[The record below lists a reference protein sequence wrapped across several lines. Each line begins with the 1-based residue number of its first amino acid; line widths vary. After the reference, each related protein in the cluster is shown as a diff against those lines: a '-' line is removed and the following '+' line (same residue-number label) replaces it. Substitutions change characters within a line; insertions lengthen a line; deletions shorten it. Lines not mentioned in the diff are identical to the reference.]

1 MNTERE
7 HDPAQTDEAA
17 ASGTEAPPA
26 AEAPPP
32 PPPTGAGQT
41 PPPPPPTGA
50 DQTPP
55 PPQTPPASAQTG
67 LTTRHVI
74 SVILA
79 LFPGLGHI
87 YNGLYQRGIVLFLL
101 AVGAIYL
108 ATEEGVMGMV
118 VAFVWL
124 FNIIDAFRQ
133 ASLIER
139 GYATDLGLQDTPKA
153 PANGQLG
160 LLAGGGLFVI
170 GFLAL
175 LDYTF
180 GYDID
185 RVWEFWPLG
194 LLAAGAWLMVGAYR
208 QWRRGK
214 DEAESA

>member
-1 MNTERE
+1 MTTERE
-7 HDPAQTDEAA
+7 DRASQTDRWATA
-17 ASGTEAPPA
+17 DQASPPA
-26 AEAPPP
+26 AEVPPPPRIGADQTAPPP
-32 PPPTGAGQT
+32 PPPTST
-41 PPPPPPTGA
+41 PG
-50 DQTPP
+50 
-55 PPQTPPASAQTG
+55 G
-67 LTTRHVI
+67 LTTRHVV

-101 AVGAIYL
+101 AVGSIYL

-124 FNIIDAFRQ
+124 FNIIDAYRQ
-133 ASLIER
+133 ATLIES
-139 GYATDLGLQDTPKA
+139 GYATDLGLQDAPKP

-160 LLAGGGLFVI
+160 MLAGVGLFVI

-185 RVWEFWPLG
+185 RVWEYWPLG
-194 LLAAGAWLMVGAYR
+194 LLAAGAWLMIGAYR
-208 QWRRGK
+208 QWRRGR
-214 DEAESA
+214 DEAETSASP

>member
-1 MNTERE
+1 MSTEHE
-7 HDPAQTDEAA
+7 HNPSQTGHTDTAGHEPPPVAD
-17 ASGTEAPPA
+17 APPPPRA
-26 AEAPPP
+26 DVDQAPPP
-32 PPPTGAGQT
+32 PPPPSTPGQ
-41 PPPPPPTGA
+41 G
-50 DQTPP
+50 
-55 PPQTPPASAQTG
+55 G
-67 LTTRHVI
+67 LTTRHVV

-101 AVGAIYL
+101 AVGSIYL

-124 FNIIDAFRQ
+124 FNIIDAYRQ
-133 ASLIER
+133 ATLIER
-139 GYATDLGLQDTPKA
+139 GYATDLGLQDTPKP

-160 LLAGGGLFVI
+160 LLAGAGLFII

-180 GYDID
+180 GFDID

-194 LLAAGAWLMVGAYR
+194 LLAAGAWLMIGAYR
-208 QWRRGK
+208 QWLRNR
-214 DEAESA
+214 DEARASASD

>member
-1 MNTERE
+1 MSNESE
-7 HDPAQTDEAA
+7 HDPSQTDR
-17 ASGTEAPPA
+17 TETAGREPAPQA
-26 AEAPPP
+26 GANQAPPP
-32 PPPTGAGQT
+32 PPP
-41 PPPPPPTGA
+41 PTA
-50 DQTPP
+50 DQG
-55 PPQTPPASAQTG
+55 S

-101 AVGAIYL
+101 AVGSIYL

-124 FNIIDAFRQ
+124 FNIIDAYRQ

-139 GYATDLGLQDTPKA
+139 GYATDLGLQDAPKP

-160 LLAGGGLFVI
+160 LLAGAGLFIV

-185 RVWEFWPLG
+185 RVWEYWPLG
-194 LLAAGAWLMVGAYR
+194 LLAAGAWLMIGAYR
-208 QWRRGK
+208 QWLRNR
-214 DEAESA
+214 DEAASD

>member
-1 MNTERE
+1 MSTESE
-7 HDPAQTDEAA
+7 HDPSQTDRTDTAGHEQAPVA
-17 ASGTEAPPA
+17 EAPPPPQA
-26 AEAPPP
+26 SADQAPPP
-32 PPPTGAGQT
+32 PPPT
-41 PPPPPPTGA
+41 
-50 DQTPP
+50 
-55 PPQTPPASAQTG
+55 PAQAS

-101 AVGAIYL
+101 AVGSIYL

-124 FNIIDAFRQ
+124 FNIIDAYRQ

-139 GYATDLGLQDTPKA
+139 GFATDLGLQDAPKP

-160 LLAGGGLFVI
+160 LLAGAGLFVI

-194 LLAAGAWLMVGAYR
+194 LLAAGAWLMIGAYR
-208 QWRRGK
+208 QWLRNR
-214 DEAESA
+214 DEARAASE

>member
-1 MNTERE
+1 MTSEHER
-7 HDPAQTDEAA
+7 HQSQSDHTDTAGQKTASAA
-17 ASGTEAPPA
+17 N
-26 AEAPPP
+26 PPP
-32 PPPTGAGQT
+32 PPR
-41 PPPPPPTGA
+41 TGA

-55 PPQTPPASAQTG
+55 PPPTATAVQGG

-74 SVILA
+74 SVILSF
-79 LFPGLGHI
+79 FPGLGHI

-101 AVGAIYL
+101 AVGSIYL

-124 FNIIDAFRQ
+124 FNIIDAYRQ

-139 GYATDLGLQDTPKA
+139 GYATDLGLQDTPKP

-160 LLAGGGLFVI
+160 LLAGAGLFII

-208 QWRRGK
+208 QWRRNREETQSPTA
-214 DEAESA
+214 D

>member
-1 MNTERE
+1 MSTESE
-7 HDPAQTDEAA
+7 QTPPP
-17 ASGTEAPPA
+17 PPA
-26 AEAPPP
+26 GTDQTSPPP
-32 PPPTGAGQT
+32 PPPTSTQG
-41 PPPPPPTGA
+41 
-50 DQTPP
+50 
-55 PPQTPPASAQTG
+55 S

-101 AVGAIYL
+101 AVGSIYL

-124 FNIIDAFRQ
+124 FNIIDAYRQ

-139 GYATDLGLQDTPKA
+139 GFATDLGLQDAPKP

-160 LLAGGGLFVI
+160 LLAGAGLFII

-185 RVWEFWPLG
+185 RVWEYWPLG
-194 LLAAGAWLMVGAYR
+194 LLAAGAWLMIGAYR
-208 QWRRGK
+208 QWLRNR
-214 DEAESA
+214 DEARAPSE

>member
-7 HDPAQTDEAA
+7 HDPSQTDHTDTAGHEP
-17 ASGTEAPPA
+17 PPA
-26 AEAPPP
+26 ADPPP
-32 PPPTGAGQT
+32 PPRTGADRT
-41 PPPPPPTGA
+41 PPPPPP
-50 DQTPP
+50 
-55 PPQTPPASAQTG
+55 PAPAQGG
-67 LTTRHVI
+67 LTIRHVV

-101 AVGAIYL
+101 AVGSIYL

-124 FNIIDAFRQ
+124 FNIIDAYRQ

-139 GYATDLGLQDTPKA
+139 GYATDLGLQDTPKP

-160 LLAGGGLFVI
+160 LLAGAGLFII

-194 LLAAGAWLMVGAYR
+194 LLATGAWLMVSAYR
-208 QWRRGK
+208 QWRRGR
-214 DEAESA
+214 DEAGSPAS

>member
-1 MNTERE
+1 MNTEPQ
-7 HDPAQTDEAA
+7 DDLSQTDHTDTAGQQA
-17 ASGTEAPPA
+17 FPVADV
-26 AEAPPP
+26 PP
-32 PPPTGAGQT
+32 PPPTSADRKPTT
-41 PPPPPPTGA
+41 PPPPPTR
-50 DQTPP
+50 
-55 PPQTPPASAQTG
+55 AQGG
-67 LTTRHVI
+67 LTARHVV

-101 AVGAIYL
+101 AVGSIYL

-124 FNIIDAFRQ
+124 FNIIDAYRQ
-133 ASLIER
+133 ASLIEL
-139 GYATDLGLQDTPKA
+139 GYATDPGLQDAPNP

-160 LLAGGGLFVI
+160 LLAGAGLFLV

-194 LLAAGAWLMVGAYR
+194 LLAAGAWLMFGAYR
-208 QWRRGK
+208 QWRRGR
-214 DEAESA
+214 DEALRSGG

>member
-1 MNTERE
+1 MNAEHEQDPSQTEDTKTAA
-7 HDPAQTDEAA
+7 HQPAPARDV
-17 ASGTEAPPA
+17 PPPP
-26 AEAPPP
+26 APPP
-32 PPPTGAGQT
+32 A
-41 PPPPPPTGA
+41 
-50 DQTPP
+50 
-55 PPQTPPASAQTG
+55 PAQGG
-67 LTTRHVI
+67 LTARHVV

-101 AVGAIYL
+101 AVGSIYL

-124 FNIIDAFRQ
+124 FNIIDAYRQ
-133 ASLIER
+133 ATLIEL
-139 GYATDLGLQDTPKA
+139 GQGTDLGLQDAPKP

-160 LLAGGGLFVI
+160 LMAGAGLFVI

-175 LDYTF
+175 LDHTF

-194 LLAAGAWLMVGAYR
+194 LLAAGAWLMIGAYR
-208 QWRRGK
+208 QWRRNQ
-214 DEAESA
+214 AEVESSASD

>member
-7 HDPAQTDEAA
+7 HDPSQTGHTDTA
-17 ASGTEAPPA
+17 GHEAPPA
-26 AEAPPP
+26 ADPP
-32 PPPTGAGQT
+32 PPPTGTDQT
-41 PPPPPPTGA
+41 PPPPPP
-50 DQTPP
+50 
-55 PPQTPPASAQTG
+55 PAAAQGG
-67 LTTRHVI
+67 LTTRHVV

-101 AVGAIYL
+101 AVGSIYL

-124 FNIIDAFRQ
+124 FNIIDAYRQ
-133 ASLIER
+133 ATLIER
-139 GYATDLGLQDTPKA
+139 GYATDLGLQDTPKP

-160 LLAGGGLFVI
+160 LLAGAGLFVI

-194 LLAAGAWLMVGAYR
+194 LLAAGAWLMIGAYR
-208 QWRRGK
+208 QWLRNR
-214 DEAESA
+214 DEARASASD

>member
-1 MNTERE
+1 MSTESE
-7 HDPAQTDEAA
+7 HDLSRTDHTDTAGHEQAHVA
-17 ASGTEAPPA
+17 DAPPPPQA
-26 AEAPPP
+26 GADQTSPP
-32 PPPTGAGQT
+32 PPPTSTQG
-41 PPPPPPTGA
+41 
-50 DQTPP
+50 
-55 PPQTPPASAQTG
+55 S

-101 AVGAIYL
+101 AVGSIYL

-124 FNIIDAFRQ
+124 FNIIDAYRQ

-139 GYATDLGLQDTPKA
+139 GFATDLGLQDAPKP

-160 LLAGGGLFVI
+160 LLAGAGLFII

-185 RVWEFWPLG
+185 RVWEYWPLG
-194 LLAAGAWLMVGAYR
+194 LLAAGAWLMIGAYR
-208 QWRRGK
+208 QWLRNR
-214 DEAESA
+214 DEARPASE

>member
-1 MNTERE
+1 MSTENE
-7 HDPAQTDEAA
+7 
-17 ASGTEAPPA
+17 
-26 AEAPPP
+26 
-32 PPPTGAGQT
+32 QT
-41 PPPPPPTGA
+41 PPPPTTSTQG
-50 DQTPP
+50 
-55 PPQTPPASAQTG
+55 S

-101 AVGAIYL
+101 AVGSIYL

-124 FNIIDAFRQ
+124 FNIIDAYRQ

-139 GYATDLGLQDTPKA
+139 GFATDLGLQDAPKP

-160 LLAGGGLFVI
+160 LLAGAGLFII

-185 RVWEFWPLG
+185 RVWEYWPLG
-194 LLAAGAWLMVGAYR
+194 LLAAGAWLMIGAYR
-208 QWRRGK
+208 QWLRNR
-214 DEAESA
+214 DEAKATVPD

>member
-1 MNTERE
+1 MNAEHEQDPSQTEDTKTAA
-7 HDPAQTDEAA
+7 HQPAPARDV
-17 ASGTEAPPA
+17 PP
-26 AEAPPP
+26 APPP
-32 PPPTGAGQT
+32 PPA
-41 PPPPPPTGA
+41 
-50 DQTPP
+50 
-55 PPQTPPASAQTG
+55 PAQGG
-67 LTTRHVI
+67 LTARHVV

-101 AVGAIYL
+101 AVGSIYL

-124 FNIIDAFRQ
+124 FNIIDAYRQ
-133 ASLIER
+133 ATLIEL
-139 GYATDLGLQDTPKA
+139 GHTTDLGLQDAPKP

-160 LLAGGGLFVI
+160 LLAGAGLFLI

-175 LDYTF
+175 LDHTF

-194 LLAAGAWLMVGAYR
+194 LLAAGAWLMIGAYR
-208 QWRRGK
+208 QWRRNQA
-214 DEAESA
+214 EAESSTSD

>member
-7 HDPAQTDEAA
+7 NDPSLTDHTDTTGPE
-17 ASGTEAPPA
+17 SPPA
-26 AEAPPP
+26 VNPPP
-32 PPPTGAGQT
+32 PPRTGTDHAPS
-41 PPPPPPTGA
+41 PPPPAAAHG
-50 DQTPP
+50 
-55 PPQTPPASAQTG
+55 G
-67 LTTRHVI
+67 LTTRHVV

-101 AVGAIYL
+101 AVGSIYL

-124 FNIIDAFRQ
+124 FNIIDAYRQ

-139 GYATDLGLQDTPKA
+139 GYATDLGLQDTPKP

-160 LLAGGGLFVI
+160 LLGGAGLFII

-194 LLAAGAWLMVGAYR
+194 LLAAGAWLMIGAYR
-208 QWRRGK
+208 QWLRNR
-214 DEAESA
+214 DEARASASD

>member
-1 MNTERE
+1 MNAEHEQVPSQTEGTKTAGHE
-7 HDPAQTDEAA
+7 PAPVADVPPPPRQA
-17 ASGTEAPPA
+17 ASEQ
-26 AEAPPP
+26 APPP
-32 PPPTGAGQT
+32 PPPPG
-41 PPPPPPTGA
+41 
-50 DQTPP
+50 
-55 PPQTPPASAQTG
+55 PAPSQGG
-67 LTTRHVI
+67 LTARHVV

-101 AVGAIYL
+101 AVGSIYL

-124 FNIIDAFRQ
+124 FNIIDAYRQ
-133 ASLIER
+133 ATLIEL
-139 GYATDLGLQDTPKA
+139 GHTTDLGLQDAPKP

-160 LLAGGGLFVI
+160 LLAGAGLFLI

-175 LDYTF
+175 LDHTF

-194 LLAAGAWLMVGAYR
+194 LLAAGAWLMIGAYR
-208 QWRRGK
+208 QWRRNQA
-214 DEAESA
+214 EAESSTSD

>member
-1 MNTERE
+1 MSTNSE
-7 HDPAQTDEAA
+7 HDPSQTDHRDAAGQEPAPVADASPPPRAA
-17 ASGTEAPPA
+17 ADP
-26 AEAPPP
+26 
-32 PPPTGAGQT
+32 T
-41 PPPPPPTGA
+41 PPPPPATATQG
-50 DQTPP
+50 
-55 PPQTPPASAQTG
+55 S
-67 LTTRHVI
+67 LTTRHVV

-101 AVGAIYL
+101 AVGSIYL

-124 FNIIDAFRQ
+124 FNIIDAYRQ

-139 GYATDLGLQDTPKA
+139 GYATDLGLQDAPK
-153 PANGQLG
+153 PSANGQLG
-160 LLAGGGLFVI
+160 LLAGAGLFII

-185 RVWEFWPLG
+185 RVWEYWPLG
-194 LLAAGAWLMVGAYR
+194 LLATGAWLMIGAYR
-208 QWRRGK
+208 QWLRNR
-214 DEAESA
+214 DEARTSDST

>member
-1 MNTERE
+1 MNAEHEQDPSQTEDTKTAA
-7 HDPAQTDEAA
+7 HQPAPARDV
-17 ASGTEAPPA
+17 PP
-26 AEAPPP
+26 APPP
-32 PPPTGAGQT
+32 PPA
-41 PPPPPPTGA
+41 
-50 DQTPP
+50 
-55 PPQTPPASAQTG
+55 PAQGG
-67 LTTRHVI
+67 LTARHVV

-101 AVGAIYL
+101 AVGSIYL

-124 FNIIDAFRQ
+124 FNIIDAYRQ
-133 ASLIER
+133 ATLIEL
-139 GYATDLGLQDTPKA
+139 GHGTDLGLQDAPKP

-160 LLAGGGLFVI
+160 LLAGVGLFVI

-175 LDYTF
+175 LDHTF

-194 LLAAGAWLMVGAYR
+194 LLAAGAWLMIGAYR
-208 QWRRGK
+208 QWRRNRA
-214 DEAESA
+214 EAESSTSD

>member
-1 MNTERE
+1 MNTEHE
-7 HDPAQTDEAA
+7 QDPSQTEDTTAA
-17 ASGTEAPPA
+17 HEPAPAPD
-26 AEAPPP
+26 APPP
-32 PPPTGAGQT
+32 PPPQAASQQA
-41 PPPPPPTGA
+41 PPPPPA
-50 DQTPP
+50 
-55 PPQTPPASAQTG
+55 PAQGGITA
-67 LTTRHVI
+67 RHIV

-101 AVGAIYL
+101 AVGSIYL

-124 FNIIDAFRQ
+124 FNIIDAYRQ
-133 ASLIER
+133 ATLIELGR
-139 GYATDLGLQDTPKA
+139 ATDLGLQDAPKP

-160 LLAGGGLFVI
+160 LLAGAGLFVI

-175 LDYTF
+175 LDHTF

-194 LLAAGAWLMVGAYR
+194 LLAAGAWLMIGAYR
-208 QWRRGK
+208 QWRRNQA
-214 DEAESA
+214 EANSSASD